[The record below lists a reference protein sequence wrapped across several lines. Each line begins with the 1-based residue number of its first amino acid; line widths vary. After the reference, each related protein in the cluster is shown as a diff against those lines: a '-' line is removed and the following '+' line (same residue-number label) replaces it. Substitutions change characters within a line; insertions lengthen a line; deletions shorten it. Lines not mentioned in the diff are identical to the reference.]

1 MTRWRPRSCGGGA
14 GRRHRLDGGAAAARA
29 GGRVGGGGGFP
40 TARCLSGLGAC
51 GGECLGAATVVRR
64 WRGRAA
70 AAERRGDRSHVPA
83 SVSGAEA
90 APPPLAAGAA

>member
-1 MTRWRPRSCGGGA
+1 MAVVPA
-14 GRRHRLDGGAAAARA
+14 AGAAPQPLGASAAWE
-29 GGRVGGGGGFP
+29 P
-40 TARCLSGLGAC
+40 TAASDSV
-51 GGECLGAATVVRR
+51 AAAVVRR